1 MTDRNGRIVRHI
13 PEEELHAYL
22 DQALSRSQCV
32 EIESHLAKCAD
43 CRDERDAIAALRD
56 RTTALLARIGPP
68 PIVPPAF
75 EVIEERYG
83 RVHQRR
89 VWMARAG
96 RAASVLIAISLGW
109 QAHDLI
115 HPNTPPTPSS
125 ATTALATTGDTGA
138 PHAAP
143 PALTPTPDTAPTT
156 PATPAHQPA
165 RRPTRPTSPAS
176 QPSTIRLADGPSRES
191 AAPVLASFTE
201 GDGRERVSLEVS
213 SLASDPK
220 SESDVGFTGLW
231 RKLPLDEASRRGE
244 NQLPRVFGLPVL
256 QVQVRPDSA
265 DQEIMAVDQQL
276 ATGEVIRTIEG
287 PAASVSTLIRE
298 SNPRDQM
305 TLTVRQGDRMIAV
318 QGPSAVLGSLM
329 SRVNTRR
336 RY

>member
-1 MTDRNGRIVRHI
+1 MTDRNGRTVRHI

-75 EVIEERYG
+75 EVIEARYG

-89 VWMARAG
+89 IWMARAG
-96 RAASVLIAISLGW
+96 WAASVLVAIGLGW
-109 QAHDLI
+109 QAHEFI
-115 HPNTPPTPSS
+115 HPDTPAPSPTAS
-125 ATTALATTGDTGA
+125 ALATTVDTGI
-138 PHAAP
+138 PTGAAATT
-143 PALTPTPDTAPTT
+143 PAPDTAPAA
-156 PATPAHQPA
+156 PAIPARQPA
-165 RRPTRPTSPAS
+165 RRQARHASPTSPPRTT
-176 QPSTIRLADGPSRES
+176 QLADVAASES
-191 AAPVLASFTE
+191 APPVLASFTE

-213 SLASDPK
+213 SLSSDPK